1 MFILFFLLAAV
12 VTTVFSLPA
21 TITDPIKEL
30 SKFFIVMAMAAIGM
44 NTNIVKLVKTGGKP
58 IFMGFCCWIAISA
71 VSLGMQHVLGMF

>member
-1 MFILFFLLAAV
+1 M
-12 VTTVFSLPA
+12 FSLPA